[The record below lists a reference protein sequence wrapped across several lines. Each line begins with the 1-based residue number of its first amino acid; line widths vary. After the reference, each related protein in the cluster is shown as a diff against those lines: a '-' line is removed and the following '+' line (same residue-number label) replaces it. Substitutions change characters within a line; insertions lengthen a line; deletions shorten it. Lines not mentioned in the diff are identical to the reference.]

1 MGNSNNYIVRMLVK
15 IQFHPC
21 MFFQSRKNPAD
32 ILSNQICNYHR
43 PRILPLPLLY
53 FHKNKFSDT
62 NQYWDRKF
70 DYHRRTISCIFVSD
84 QNLLGCIQSKNWIG
98 NTLDEVIGGL
108 LDKFHDLCILCW
120 EILAI
125 PYYIQ
130 HHPNNKQQN
139 NHCYLKSDLFQNHV
153 DRKYLFLLFFSLSAS
168 I

>member
-1 MGNSNNYIVRMLVK
+1 MGNSNNYTVPLLVK
-15 IQFHPC
+15 IQFH
-21 MFFQSRKNPAD
+21 FYKFSQSIKNLAD
-32 ILSNQICNYHR
+32 ILSNQICNNHR
-43 PRILPLPLLY
+43 PRILPSPLLY
-53 FHKNKFSDT
+53 FHTNKCSDT

-70 DYHRRTISCIFVSD
+70 DYYHTTISCIFVSN

-98 NTLDEVIGGL
+98 NSLDDLIDGP

-125 PYYIQ
+125 PHYIQ